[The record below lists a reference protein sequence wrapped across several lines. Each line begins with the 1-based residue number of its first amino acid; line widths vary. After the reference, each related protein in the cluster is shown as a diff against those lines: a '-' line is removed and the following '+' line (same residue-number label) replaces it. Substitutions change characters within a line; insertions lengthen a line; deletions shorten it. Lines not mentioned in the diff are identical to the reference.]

1 MYPQMTIEEIKATT
15 LADFEVMLK
24 AYSFNQVDKRYIASL
39 IAWQSA
45 LAKSNDKKGKPVYKK
60 FKDLFDYEKELK
72 QIEDRKIEISE
83 KDINFYD
90 KISEMNG
97 GE

>member
-1 MYPQMTIEEIKATT
+1 MTIEEIKATT

-45 LAKSNDKKGKPVYKK
+45 LARTNDKKGKPVYKK

-72 QIEDRKIEISE
+72 QIEDKKE
-83 KDINFYD
+83 
-90 KISEMNG
+90 KISKSDIDFYSKIKEMNG

>member
-1 MYPQMTIEEIKATT
+1 MSIDEIKATT

-24 AYSFNQVDKRYIASL
+24 AYSLNQIDKRYIASF

-45 LAKSNDKKGKPVYKK
+45 LARSNDKKGKPVYRK

-72 QIEDRKIEISE
+72 QVEDKKIEISE
-83 KDINFYD
+83 KEINIYN

>member
-1 MYPQMTIEEIKATT
+1 MTIEEIKATT

-45 LAKSNDKKGKPVYKK
+45 LAKSNDKKGKPVYRK

-72 QIEDRKIEISE
+72 QIEDKKE
-83 KDINFYD
+83 
-90 KISEMNG
+90 KISKSDIDFYSKIKEVNG

>member
-45 LAKSNDKKGKPVYKK
+45 LARTNDKKGKPVYKK

-72 QIEDRKIEISE
+72 QIEDKKE
-83 KDINFYD
+83 
-90 KISEMNG
+90 KISKSDIDFYSKIKEMNG

>member
-1 MYPQMTIEEIKATT
+1 MYPQMSIEEIKATT

-45 LAKSNDKKGKPVYKK
+45 LARTNDKKGKPVYKK

-72 QIEDRKIEISE
+72 QIEDKKE
-83 KDINFYD
+83 
-90 KISEMNG
+90 KISKSDIDFYSKIKEMNG